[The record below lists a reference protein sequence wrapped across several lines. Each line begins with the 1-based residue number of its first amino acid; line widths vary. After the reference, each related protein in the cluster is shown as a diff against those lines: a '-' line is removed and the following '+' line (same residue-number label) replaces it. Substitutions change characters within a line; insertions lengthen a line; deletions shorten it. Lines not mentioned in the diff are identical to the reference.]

1 MKKAVLALSLA
12 LAGSSILGLAS
23 AAVTQSPVSI
33 DFWTF
38 YLAPKFDGYINGVIA
53 DFQKAH
59 PDIKVNYIDKQGTLE
74 QELITNISLGTSPD
88 VVNLWVEST
97 QKAADSGLLTD
108 MGALVP
114 NAKALYYPNSLSN
127 FTVGG
132 KLYGLPWY
140 ASFNAGVMAYN
151 NDLIKKAG
159 LTTLPKTTAQ
169 MVAFAKTIKD
179 KTGAYGW
186 APAIKD
192 PQGGSFLGV
201 FAGEGLPLLNGNTA
215 AFNSPAHAKLL
226 QTYIDLYKA
235 DYIPQDLLRK
245 EAFQLSQELYTQ
257 GKLATIIGGPQALN
271 RVRDNN
277 KAIYAASMIA
287 DAPVGA
293 GRTQAGGGMD
303 LVIPKAAKHP
313 KEALMFAQYMTNR
326 LNQVAFAKIVP
337 IVPTAAGSNLDPAF
351 AKLKASK
358 DPIEKA
364 TGMIAANGPSLKTA
378 IPPLKNAT
386 DLFKAFDDNIEAAF
400 LGRKTAQAALNDAA
414 DAWNKLLK

>member
-1 MKKAVLALSLA
+1 MKKATLALSLA
-12 LAGSSILGLAS
+12 LAASSILGLAS
-23 AAVTQSPVSI
+23 AQTPVSI

-53 DFQKAH
+53 DFQKAN
-59 PDIKVNYIDKQGTLE
+59 PGIKVNYIDKQGTLE

-97 QKAADSGLLTD
+97 QKAADAGLLSD
-108 MGALVP
+108 MGALVT
-114 NAKALYYPNSLSN
+114 NAKSLYYPNSLNN

-140 ASFNAGVMAYN
+140 ASFDAGVMAYN

-159 LTTLPKTTAQ
+159 VSSLPKTTAQ
-169 MVAFAKTIKD
+169 MFAFAKAIKD

-192 PQGGSFLGV
+192 PQGGTFLGV
-201 FAGEGLPLLNGNTA
+201 FAGEGLPLLSGNTA
-215 AFNSPAHAKLL
+215 AFNTPAHAALL
-226 QTYIDLYKA
+226 QKYIDAYKA
-235 DYIPQDLLRK
+235 DLIPQDLLRK

-277 KAIYAASMIA
+277 KAIYASSMIA

-313 KEALMFAQYMTNR
+313 KEALMFAQFMTNK
-326 LNQVAFAKIVP
+326 LNQVNFAKIVP

-351 AKLKASK
+351 TKLQSSK

-364 TGMIAANGPSLKTA
+364 TGLIAVNGPKLRSA

-400 LGRKTAQAALNDAA
+400 LGKKTAQAALNDAA